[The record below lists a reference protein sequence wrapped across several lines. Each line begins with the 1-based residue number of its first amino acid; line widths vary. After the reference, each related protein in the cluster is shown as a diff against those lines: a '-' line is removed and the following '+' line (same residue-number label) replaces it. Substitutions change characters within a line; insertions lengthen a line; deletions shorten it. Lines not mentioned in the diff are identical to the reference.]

1 MPYTRN
7 WNARRKAKM
16 LERMILQ
23 HFHDLGDADSMFW
36 MSQSEPFASLLEK
49 GEITRLDI
57 TQALQKARDAGYLEH
72 RGLKKGTVYRLREK
86 GEARLKELRNE
97 S

>member
-1 MPYTRN
+1 MN
-7 WNARRKAKM
+7 
-16 LERMILQ
+16 LEYLILQ
-23 HFHDLGDADSMFW
+23 YFHDFGDANNMFW
-36 MSQSEPFASLLEK
+36 MAQDEPFASLLAS
-49 GEITRLDI
+49 GEIKRLDI

-72 RGLKKGTVYRLREK
+72 RGLKKGTIYRATPK